1 VAFQGSKPNYD
12 NSWLFKPTGIGT
24 LCSPCSQN
32 TAERQ
37 EDVTT
42 LTQDVRDAAGCLE
55 GYKQDQNLALTHKRA
70 QNAMAVTLLMNKIV
84 QNLA

>member
-1 VAFQGSKPNYD
+1 MRKLAEARTVGRDVAPQDSEPSYRD
-12 NSWLFKPTGIGT
+12 LWLCNSTGICT

-42 LTQDVRDAAGCLE
+42 LTQDVKDPAGCLE
-55 GYKQDQNLALTHKRA
+55 GNKRDQNLTFVHK
-70 QNAMAVTLLMNKIV
+70 
-84 QNLA
+84 